1 MSVELS
7 KKGESIKH
15 EIKSKGPYINSV
27 FYKILQPTSVHIL
40 WKKYKGLKTDPKKSI
55 WEWKCEFDDI
65 DLGNFEIE
73 GNTII
78 DVKDKYNT
86 VSSVCR
92 TLVFDTPSKY
102 ELFYVNKNR
111 GGTSSDIYI
120 ITFNT
125 DTKYVEY
132 HDSWVDH

>member
-7 KKGESIKH
+7 QKGDSIKH
-15 EIKSKGPYINSV
+15 EIISNGPYINSV

-40 WKKYKGLKTDPKKSI
+40 WKKYKGLNKDPTKSV
-55 WEWKCEFDDI
+55 WEWECEFDEI
-65 DLGNFEIE
+65 DLGNFEID

-78 DVKDKYNT
+78 DVKEKYNNI
-86 VSSVCR
+86 SSVSKA
-92 TLVFDTPSKY
+92 LVFDSTNEY
-102 ELFYVNKNR
+102 DTLYVNKNR

-120 ITFNT
+120 ITFNK
-125 DTKYVEY
+125 DTSYVKY